1 MATSTEYTRAE
12 PDRLMRSPMARHLGS
27 VSPRVTLPTPAS
39 TPVGMSMAA
48 SPSYGGVSIQVPSA
62 DRDEVENGTL
72 RPGAFYPPFQ
82 PPMTTTSGWNYTG
95 TLPAWSAAPATPTPA
110 NCGNRGERY
119 QTSMGL
125 PHGPETN
132 QFNSQEGW
140 YGTQATGG
148 YSRQNVP
155 IIRIPTE
162 LRNAVK
168 DIVPFY
174 SDTATS
180 EVATAFWRSFE
191 KCTYGMDGQMRLT
204 AFEQCL
210 KGKTPAQLWNRL
222 KADKRNR
229 GESAEEWGDRIATM
243 CEALNYYDPRR
254 RYEFFLDGLRN
265 KQTRAVLNASM
276 VTSIP
281 EVCALLLYKNL
292 HLPVEEEDEFAGN
305 GTLPSST
312 SSSTSTQSQ
321 MLQQLQ
327 RMNQMMLKQQHG
339 SGTHRGFV
347 NVVAPTAP
355 QASGVPTS
363 DGNANANLEPLNI
376 RLGPDTRT
384 TEGEIVC
391 GRSGEQRNALKPK
404 DECKEGVEAEVPSTS
419 STQYKNALESSTEDA
434 SSVRAGRFSV
444 VIGMVGASKVET
456 ETLEVENDEESTKG
470 TASTSCYDRLFTD
483 VELDMLERGG
493 DQVVKDRPEEYE
505 KELEERLFPLDDKE
519 RCWNAR
525 LEHLERR
532 STG

>member
-210 KGKTPAQLWNRL
+210 KGKVGQEWWYNSRIDSFEALRVRFHNRFYLPDACSVVEPAQ
-222 KADKRNR
+222 
-229 GESAEEWGDRIATM
+229 G
-243 CEALNYYDPRR
+243 
-254 RYEFFLDGLRN
+254 
-265 KQTRAVLNASM
+265 
-276 VTSIP
+276 
-281 EVCALLLYKNL
+281 
-292 HLPVEEEDEFAGN
+292 
-305 GTLPSST
+305 
-312 SSSTSTQSQ
+312 
-321 MLQQLQ
+321 
-327 RMNQMMLKQQHG
+327 
-339 SGTHRGFV
+339 
-347 NVVAPTAP
+347 
-355 QASGVPTS
+355 
-363 DGNANANLEPLNI
+363 
-376 RLGPDTRT
+376 
-384 TEGEIVC
+384 
-391 GRSGEQRNALKPK
+391 
-404 DECKEGVEAEVPSTS
+404 
-419 STQYKNALESSTEDA
+419 
-434 SSVRAGRFSV
+434 
-444 VIGMVGASKVET
+444 
-456 ETLEVENDEESTKG
+456 
-470 TASTSCYDRLFTD
+470 
-483 VELDMLERGG
+483 
-493 DQVVKDRPEEYE
+493 
-505 KELEERLFPLDDKE
+505 
-519 RCWNAR
+519 
-525 LEHLERR
+525 
-532 STG
+532 